1 MQEAILFNSVI
12 EDNII
17 RIPEMYKNFFKR
29 GTLVAIEVI
38 DPISK
43 SADVEKK
50 FTREHFSALKI
61 DTRDWKFDREEANAR
76 R

>member
-17 RIPEMYKNFFKR
+17 RIPETYKDFFKR
-29 GTLVAIEVI
+29 GTLVAVEILEAAPVN
-38 DPISK
+38 
-43 SADVEKK
+43 ADK
-50 FTREHFSALKI
+50 TLTSDNFSAMKL
-61 DTRDWKFDREEANAR
+61 DTKNWKFNRDEANER